1 MRSRRANERGFTLL
15 EILIALVIFVGSIAV
30 ISRLCT
36 LGLDSADFARLQSE
50 GALFIEN
57 RFAEID
63 ADLLDSESSG
73 GESDDMFPGWT
84 CQLGTESTGDF
95 LYKITATATHSS
107 GVTVAMTRLFFDE
120 AEAEEAAAA
129 AAEAAASAASSSSAS
144 GSTGASAAGGS

>member
-1 MRSRRANERGFTLL
+1 VRSRRANERGFTLL
-15 EILIALVIFVGSIAV
+15 EILIALVIFVGSIAAV
-30 ISRLCT
+30 SRLVT

-50 GALFIEN
+50 GALLIEN

-63 ADLLDSESSG
+63 ADLQDSSG
-73 GESDDMFPGWT
+73 ETDDMFPGWT

-95 LYKITATATHSS
+95 LYKITATATHTS

-129 AAEAAASAASSSSAS
+129 AAEAAASSASASSSSA
-144 GSTGASAAGGS
+144 STGASAAGGS